1 MLFCFGVT
9 LVALNAA
16 GQTNPNVAVLPGNNG
31 IVAVGQTINVTATIG
46 NTGTSD
52 IATQKLRP
60 IFTLPASVTFAP
72 SADQTLPTGW
82 TILTNTGS
90 QIRLCNTTT
99 TVAASSQTNITLRVI
114 GVTVTGAQTFS
125 GQINFGNGTT
135 CASGT
140 STAGNATADDNAT
153 STIEVIAAPLGCNTT
168 GYLSLSGGTIACNGG
183 TGTLTATASQVGG
196 PTLEYSIDGGTNY
209 QASNSFSVTAAGSP
223 YTIIAREVGTS
234 VCSVTSIPF
243 TASQP
248 TLLTSSASVSS
259 AISVS
264 GGTGSITVTS
274 AGGTGAITYTIT
286 SGPTSNTTG
295 SSSGIFTGLDA
306 GTYTF
311 TATDA
316 NSCTAVT
323 ASVELAACT
332 ISAVSASAGTIAC
345 NGGTT
350 TLTATATGTGSI
362 QYSLNGGTF
371 QSSNTFTVN
380 AAGSPYTVRARIVGN
395 TACLVTATAVTV
407 TQPAL
412 LSASGAVTSPIAV
425 IGETGTI
432 TVTAT
437 GGTGTLA
444 YAITSGPTTNT
455 TGASSGVF
463 SGLDDGSYTFTVT
476 DANSC
481 TRVTA
486 TVVLAESLCG
496 ISSVSLAGNPVLCF
510 GGTTTLT
517 ATLTGSGNVEYS
529 LNGGTF
535 QSSNTFTVSASGTPY
550 TVVARDPARTSCSA
564 TSNAVT
570 ISQPAAALSAS
581 GSVTTPIAI
590 PGGKGTITVSATG
603 GTGTKAFVVTSG
615 ATINTT
621 GASSG
626 VFSNLDPGAYV
637 FTATDANSCT
647 DTAMVTLASADTAQ
661 ADPAVGAMYF
671 TTTAGAN
678 QDANNLLLAPSTAVY
693 DINVPFYNLNQT
705 NAIPNQTIEF
715 RVNLGRKLI
724 LNPSFNLATAP
735 LSAYFSW
742 TETSVGG
749 DIILVGAQTA
759 AIPAD
764 FNGIATFRVKGDSAC
779 RSNVV
784 SNIVITSQLQ
794 PLVDDDAQNNT
805 ASLQY
810 NLPITLTRTFVNIT
824 CNGAS
829 NGSISVVAS
838 SGTRVIV
845 SSPNGYRD
853 TTHLPSGS
861 NNFTKTG
868 LAPGVYTIAASATS
882 VSPLADCSVST
893 TATIAQPSLVVL
905 STPSVVNIACF
916 GASDAS
922 ISVAASGGTS
932 PYTYVIAGP
941 TVNTSGALSGSFSGL
956 TAGSYTITVTD
967 NNGCTAQSSAIVIT
981 APSGTTDI
989 SLGSDVTATA
999 FNAPGITQTIVY
1011 NIAEIAASA
1020 SVGDTIRIT
1029 KVNGF
1034 TINFSATQTQA
1045 VVGSTT
1051 YNVDNTNWK
1060 IDNSNAAFV
1069 SIILTDPGNSNGPG
1083 TILCSSI
1090 VRVAISITRN
1100 TPDISVFTLSARL
1113 RKADGEVNLNNNL
1126 NSIIFSAE

>member
-1 MLFCFGVT
+1 MKYIKSLMLFCIGVT
-9 LVALNAA
+9 FIALNAV

-31 IVAVGQTINVTATIG
+31 IVAVGSTIDVLIQIG
-46 NTGTSD
+46 NTGNTA
-52 IATQKLRP
+52 IPTQKLRP
-60 IFTLPASVTFAP
+60 IITLPASVTFAAN
-72 SADQTLPTGW
+72 ADQTGLPTGW

-90 QIRLCNTTT
+90 QIRLCNSTT
-99 TVAASSQTNITLRVI
+99 TVGASSTTDITLKVT
-114 GVTVTGAQTFS
+114 GVTVSAAQTFS

-140 STAGNATADDNAT
+140 ATTGNNTADDNAT
-153 STIEVIAAPLGCNTT
+153 STIEVIAAAPCNIVAAGSAGTILCNAGTT
-168 GYLSLSGGTIACNGG
+168 SITASATGNTGSVEYALIDVTGATTTAFQSGTSFTGLAAGTYNVIAREAGTPACKDTSANIVISQPTAIAASASVTTPIATIGGTGDITVTATGG
-183 TGTLTATASQVGG
+183 TGTKT
-196 PTLEYSIDGGTNY
+196 Y
-209 QASNSFSVTAAGSP
+209 
-223 YTIIAREVGTS
+223 
-234 VCSVTSIPF
+234 
-243 TASQP
+243 
-248 TLLTSSASVSS
+248 
-259 AISVS
+259 
-264 GGTGSITVTS
+264 
-274 AGGTGAITYTIT
+274 AIT
-286 SGPTSNTTG
+286 SPASSNTTG
-295 SSSGIFTGLDA
+295 ASSGVFTGLLA
-306 GTYTF
+306 GSYTF
-311 TATDA
+311 TITDA
-316 NSCTAVT
+316 NSCTT
-323 ASVELAACT
+323 
-332 ISAVSASAGTIAC
+332 
-345 NGGTT
+345 
-350 TLTATATGTGSI
+350 TATATISDPAPCVITGVTAAADSAI
-362 QYSLNGGTF
+362 SCFGGTTQITALAAGGTTYEYRLNSGAYQVSGVF
-371 QSSNTFTVN
+371 TNIAAGTYTVTAREANNQGCTVTSSNVVISAPAVL
-380 AAGSPYTVRARIVGN
+380 AASA
-395 TACLVTATAVTV
+395 AVTTAVAI
-407 TQPAL
+407 P
-412 LSASGAVTSPIAV
+412 G
-425 IGETGTI
+425 GTGTI

-437 GGTGTLA
+437 GGTTA
-444 YAITSGPTTNT
+444 YGYVITSGTTINT
-455 TGASSGVF
+455 TGATSGVF
-463 SGLDDGSYTFTVT
+463 TGLLAGSYSFTVT
-476 DANSC
+476 DANGC
-481 TRVTA
+481 
-486 TVVLAESLCG
+486 
-496 ISSVSLAGNPVLCF
+496 
-510 GGTTTLT
+510 
-517 ATLTGSGNVEYS
+517 
-529 LNGGTF
+529 
-535 QSSNTFTVSASGTPY
+535 
-550 TVVARDPARTSCSA
+550 TVVATR
-564 TSNAVT
+564 
-570 ISQPAAALSAS
+570 
-581 GSVTTPIAI
+581 
-590 PGGKGTITVSATG
+590 
-603 GTGTKAFVVTSG
+603 
-615 ATINTT
+615 
-621 GASSG
+621 
-626 VFSNLDPGAYV
+626 
-637 FTATDANSCT
+637 
-647 DTAMVTLASADTAQ
+647 TLADAGIAQ
-661 ADPAVGAMYF
+661 ADPSVGNMYF

-735 LSAYFSW
+735 LSTYFDW

-749 DIILVGAQTA
+749 DIILVGAQKL

-764 FNGIATFRVKGDSAC
+764 FDGIATFRVKGDSAC

-784 SNIVITSQLQ
+784 SNILITNVGQVLN
-794 PLVDDDAQNNT
+794 DDDAQNNT

-810 NLPITLTRTFVNIT
+810 NLPITLSRTFVNIT

-838 SGTRVIV
+838 SGTMVIV

-853 TTHLPSGS
+853 TTYLPSGS

-893 TATIAQPSLVVL
+893 TATIAEPSLVVL
-905 STPSVVNIACF
+905 STPSVNNIVCF

-922 ISVAASGGTS
+922 ISVSASGGTS
-932 PYTYVIAGP
+932 PYTYVISGP
-941 TVNTSGALSGSFSGL
+941 TVNTSGALSGSFTGL

-967 NNGCTAQSSAIVIT
+967 NNGCTAQSAAIVIT

-1045 VVGSTT
+1045 TVGSTT

-1083 TILCSSI
+1083 TILCSSL

>member
-1 MLFCFGVT
+1 MLFCIGVT
-9 LVALNAA
+9 FIALNAV

-31 IVAVGQTINVTATIG
+31 IVAVGSTIDVLIQIG
-46 NTGTSD
+46 NTGNTA

-60 IFTLPASVTFAP
+60 IITLPASVTFAAN
-72 SADQTLPTGW
+72 ADQTGLPTGW

-90 QIRLCNTTT
+90 QIRLCNSTT
-99 TVAASSQTNITLRVI
+99 TVGATSLTDITLKVT
-114 GVTVTGAQTFS
+114 GVTVSAAQTFS

-140 STAGNATADDNAT
+140 STAGNITADDNAT
-153 STIEVIAAPLGCNTT
+153 STIEVIAAAPCNIVAA
-168 GYLSLSGGTIACNGG
+168 GSAGTILCNGG
-183 TGTLTATASQVGG
+183 NTSITASATGNSGSV
-196 PTLEYSIDGGTNY
+196 EYALIDVTSATTTAF
-209 QASNSFSVTAAGSP
+209 QSSTSFASLAAGT
-223 YTIIAREVGTS
+223 YNVIAREAGTPA
-234 VCSVTSIPF
+234 CKDTSDNIVI
-243 TASQP
+243 SQP
-248 TLLTSSASVSS
+248 TALSASASVTTTI
-259 AISVS
+259 ATI

-274 AGGTGAITYTIT
+274 AGGTGTKIYDIS

-295 SSSGIFTGLDA
+295 TSSGIFTDLIAGTYQFDVTDANGCTTTATATISDPAPCVITTVTAVADSAISCFGGTTQITAIANSSAATTFEYRLNSGAYQASATFTNIAA
-306 GTYTF
+306 GTYTVTAREANNQGC
-311 TATDA
+311 TATSVNVEVTA
-316 NSCTAVT
+316 PAVLAASAAVT
-323 ASVELAACT
+323 TPVA
-332 ISAVSASAGTIAC
+332 IP
-345 NGGTT
+345 GG
-350 TLTATATGTGSI
+350 
-362 QYSLNGGTF
+362 
-371 QSSNTFTVN
+371 
-380 AAGSPYTVRARIVGN
+380 
-395 TACLVTATAVTV
+395 
-407 TQPAL
+407 
-412 LSASGAVTSPIAV
+412 
-425 IGETGTI
+425 TGTI

-437 GGTGTLA
+437 GGTTA
-444 YAITSGPTTNT
+444 YGYVITSGTTVNT
-455 TGASSGVF
+455 TGATSGVF
-463 SGLDDGSYTFTVT
+463 TDLVAGSYSFTVT
-476 DANSC
+476 DANGC
-481 TRVTA
+481 
-486 TVVLAESLCG
+486 
-496 ISSVSLAGNPVLCF
+496 
-510 GGTTTLT
+510 
-517 ATLTGSGNVEYS
+517 
-529 LNGGTF
+529 
-535 QSSNTFTVSASGTPY
+535 
-550 TVVARDPARTSCSA
+550 TVVATR
-564 TSNAVT
+564 
-570 ISQPAAALSAS
+570 
-581 GSVTTPIAI
+581 
-590 PGGKGTITVSATG
+590 
-603 GTGTKAFVVTSG
+603 
-615 ATINTT
+615 
-621 GASSG
+621 
-626 VFSNLDPGAYV
+626 
-637 FTATDANSCT
+637 
-647 DTAMVTLASADTAQ
+647 TLADAGVAQ
-661 ADPAVGAMYF
+661 ADPSVGNMYF

-724 LNPSFNLATAP
+724 LNPGFDLVNAP
-735 LSAYFSW
+735 LSTYFDW

-749 DIILVGAQTA
+749 DIILVGAQKL

-764 FNGIATFRVKGDSAC
+764 FDGIATFRVKGDSAC

-784 SNIVITSQLQ
+784 SNIEITNIGQVLN
-794 PLVDDDAQNNT
+794 DDDAQNNT

-810 NLPITLTRTFVNIT
+810 NLPITLSRTFVNIT

-845 SSPNGYRD
+845 SGPNGYAD
-853 TTHLPSGS
+853 TTYLPSGS

-893 TATIAQPSLVVL
+893 TATIAEPTQVVL

-916 GASDAS
+916 GSSDAS
-922 ISVAASGGTS
+922 ISVVASGGTS
-932 PYTYVIAGP
+932 PYTYVISGP
-941 TVNTSGALSGSFSGL
+941 TVNTSGALSGSFTDL

-967 NNGCTAQSSAIVIT
+967 NNGCTAAEDSIEIT
-981 APSGTTDI
+981 APSGITDI
-989 SLGSDVTATA
+989 TLGSDVTATA

-1034 TINFSATQTQA
+1034 TINFSSTQTQA
-1045 VVGSTT
+1045 TVGSTT

-1083 TILCSSI
+1083 TILCSSL

>member
-1 MLFCFGVT
+1 MLFCIGVT
-9 LVALNAA
+9 LIALNAV

-31 IVAVGQTINVTATIG
+31 VVAVGSTIDVTVTIG
-46 NTGTSD
+46 NTGTSA

-60 IFTLPASVTFAP
+60 IITLPASVTFAAN
-72 SADQTLPTGW
+72 ADQTGLPSGW

-90 QIRLCNTTT
+90 QIRLCNSTT
-99 TVAASSQTNITLRVI
+99 TVAASSQTDIILKVT
-114 GVTVTGAQTFS
+114 GVTVTGPQTFS

-140 STAGNATADDNAT
+140 ATTGNNTADDNAT
-153 STIEVIAAPLGCNTT
+153 STIEVIAGVPC
-168 GYLSLSGGTIACNGG
+168 TIA
-183 TGTLTATASQVGG
+183 
-196 PTLEYSIDGGTNY
+196 
-209 QASNSFSVTAAGSP
+209 AAG
-223 YTIIAREVGTS
+223 
-234 VCSVTSIPF
+234 
-243 TASQP
+243 
-248 TLLTSSASVSS
+248 
-259 AISVS
+259 
-264 GGTGSITVTS
+264 
-274 AGGTGAITYTIT
+274 
-286 SGPTSNTTG
+286 
-295 SSSGIFTGLDA
+295 
-306 GTYTF
+306 
-311 TATDA
+311 
-316 NSCTAVT
+316 
-323 ASVELAACT
+323 
-332 ISAVSASAGTIAC
+332 SAGTILC
-345 NGGTT
+345 NAGTT
-350 TLTATATGTGSI
+350 SITASATGISSGSAEYALI
-362 QYSLNGGTF
+362 DVNGATTTAF
-371 QSSNTFTVN
+371 QSSTSFTGL
-380 AAGSPYTVRARIVGN
+380 AAGTYNVIAREASRTTCIDTSDNIVI
-395 TACLVTATAVTV
+395 AQPSAVSG
-407 TQPAL
+407 
-412 LSASGAVTSPIAV
+412 SASVTSAIST
-425 IGETGTI
+425 IGGTGTI
-432 TVTAT
+432 TVVGS
-437 GGTGTLA
+437 GGTGAKT
-444 YAITSGPTTNT
+444 YTITAGTTTNT

-463 SGLDDGSYTFTVT
+463 TGLLAGSYTFTITDANSCTGTASVTINDPAPCVITTVTASAGSILCNGGTTSITATANASAGSPTFEYRLNSGAYQSSNVFTNVAAGTYTVTAREANNPSCTATSSNVVVTAPDVLAASAAVTTAVAIPGGTGTVTVTATGGTTAYGYVITSGTTINTTGATSGVFTGLLAGSYSFTVT
-476 DANSC
+476 DANGC
-481 TRVTA
+481 TAVA
-486 TVVLAESLCG
+486 T
-496 ISSVSLAGNPVLCF
+496 
-510 GGTTTLT
+510 
-517 ATLTGSGNVEYS
+517 
-529 LNGGTF
+529 
-535 QSSNTFTVSASGTPY
+535 
-550 TVVARDPARTSCSA
+550 R
-564 TSNAVT
+564 
-570 ISQPAAALSAS
+570 
-581 GSVTTPIAI
+581 
-590 PGGKGTITVSATG
+590 
-603 GTGTKAFVVTSG
+603 
-615 ATINTT
+615 
-621 GASSG
+621 
-626 VFSNLDPGAYV
+626 
-637 FTATDANSCT
+637 
-647 DTAMVTLASADTAQ
+647 TLADAGIAQ
-661 ADPAVGAMYF
+661 ADPSVGNMYF

-735 LSAYFSW
+735 LSTYFDW

-749 DIILVGAQTA
+749 DIILVGAQKL

-784 SNIVITSQLQ
+784 SNVVITNVGQVLN
-794 PLVDDDAQNNT
+794 DDDAQNNT

-853 TTHLPSGS
+853 TTYLPSGS

-893 TATIAQPSLVVL
+893 TATIAEPSLVGL

-922 ISVAASGGTS
+922 ISVTATGGTS

-941 TVNTSGALSGSFSGL
+941 TVNTSGALSGSFTGL